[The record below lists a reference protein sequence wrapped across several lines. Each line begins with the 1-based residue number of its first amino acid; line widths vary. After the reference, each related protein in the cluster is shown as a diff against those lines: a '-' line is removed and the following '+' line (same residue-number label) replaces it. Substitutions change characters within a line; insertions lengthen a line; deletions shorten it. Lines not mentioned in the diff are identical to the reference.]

1 VKLLRK
7 VMPIVIALLL
17 VTSPVSA
24 HIPLGLGSVTAPTEL
39 SVYSQSSNMEH
50 IAHIPVPTAT
60 GIETQGN
67 FLYVGLLDEGMK
79 IYDISTPTQPV
90 EVGSYLGPGYQND
103 VAVSGKIALLAT
115 DPPDAAPGFD
125 VIDISDPSNPTK
137 IVEYRDRRAHAIT
150 LEGNLAFPS
159 GNRFMDIID
168 LSNPTKPTKVGT
180 FEAADTIHD
189 VKILGQR
196 AYLAIGRGQGVQVVD
211 ISDITQP
218 IGISILTDPATEYSH
233 ETIPNADGSL
243 IVMSDE
249 SYETSAPGGELT
261 FIDSSNV
268 HDLRILSK
276 FTIDVTGY
284 PPGVYSVHNFQI
296 DEDKIIASWY
306 SGGTRVID
314 ISDPSNPVEVGHFVP
329 TGALTWESLT
339 HRGYIYTGD
348 TTRGIDVL
356 KYHPELCLQA
366 ERSKLIAPL
375 FLNSAMVKLLIISPL
390 L

>member
-1 VKLLRK
+1 MKLWK
-7 VMPIVIALLL
+7 KAIPVTTALLL
-17 VTSPVSA
+17 LAAPVSA
-24 HIPLGLGSVTAPTEL
+24 HFPIGLGTVTVSTEL

-50 IAHIPVPTAT
+50 VAHIPEPTAT

-67 FLYVGLLDEGMK
+67 YLFVGLLDQGMK
-79 IYDISTPTQPV
+79 IYDISTPELPV
-90 EVGSYLGPGYQND
+90 EVGFYAGPGYQND

-125 VIDISDPSNPTK
+125 VIDISDPAHPK
-137 IVEYRDRRAHAIT
+137 LIMEYRDRRAHAIT
-150 LEGNLAFPS
+150 LEGHLAFPS

-168 LSNPTKPTKVGT
+168 LSDPYHPKKVGT
-180 FEAADTIHD
+180 FEASSFIHD
-189 VKILGQR
+189 VKILGNR
-196 AYLAIGRGQGVQVVD
+196 AYLALGTGQGVQVVD
-211 ISDITQP
+211 ISDVTNP
-218 IGISILTDPATEYSH
+218 KAVSILVDPETDYSH

-249 SYETSAPGGELT
+249 SYETSTPGGELT
-261 FIDSSNV
+261 FIDSSSESHLN
-268 HDLRILSK
+268 ILSK

-296 DEDKIIASWY
+296 DGDKIIAAWY

-356 KYHPELCLQA
+356 KYHPDVA
-366 ERSKLIAPL
+366 
-375 FLNSAMVKLLIISPL
+375 NN
-390 L
+390 